1 MILYCL
7 CLCACMCWG
16 GMCVCG
22 VLHTKMISISRA
34 LLILL
39 R

>member
-7 CLCACMCWG
+7 CLSACVCWSG
-16 GMCVCG
+16 VCVCG
-22 VLHTKMISISRA
+22 VLHTKISISRA